1 MECPVC
7 KTRTR
12 VEIDTHSDGFAKN
25 LQECGKCGALWTTEG
40 DRSILIHGA
49 TPLIAVN
56 Q

>member
-7 KTRTR
+7 KSKTR

-25 LQECGKCGALWTTEG
+25 LQECGNCEALWTTENN
-40 DRSILIHGA
+40 RNILIHGA
-49 TPLIAVN
+49 IPHLAVN